1 MVKTLPRAI
10 VHFSIQSP
18 WFKIRILE
26 FKRVLYLQVDRSDR
40 TDGWD
45 TVQTYKSIEHLKAYK
60 HAVKISQNILTNIRY
75 GALEKVD
82 LQEIIVRNYDHL
94 PVSESNEKGL
104 PLPKPKGTMR

>member
-45 TVQTYKSIEHLKAYK
+45 TVQTY
-60 HAVKISQNILTNIRY
+60 
-75 GALEKVD
+75 
-82 LQEIIVRNYDHL
+82 
-94 PVSESNEKGL
+94 
-104 PLPKPKGTMR
+104 